1 MKKYVALL
9 LAMTMMLALCGCGK
23 SEETTKAE
31 TAISAIGEVTT
42 DSGEAILAAKK
53 AYDKLSDA
61 DKKNVENYGVL
72 ASALEDY
79 YSIMKKD
86 MCDTLVALHGDC
98 NYCAMTVCAVWEQ
111 SGASN
116 FYTYY
121 EPITL
126 INSKEDLDVIGHAA
140 TVVLAMVFC
149 PEETTGIKVSEKGK
163 SYLVAV
169 CEHFNSARNSL
180 EGNCA
185 YVKRSLSVMKELYAD
200 THAAEI
206 DDLWQWYTDAALYAD
221 FAREPSGSFASYQA
235 DYKEYDSTLNRY
247 EKSLT

>member
-86 MCDTLVALHGDC
+86 MCDT
-98 NYCAMTVCAVWEQ
+98 
-111 SGASN
+111 N
-116 FYTYY
+116 F
-121 EPITL
+121 
-126 INSKEDLDVIGHAA
+126 
-140 TVVLAMVFC
+140 
-149 PEETTGIKVSEKGK
+149 
-163 SYLVAV
+163 
-169 CEHFNSARNSL
+169 
-180 EGNCA
+180 
-185 YVKRSLSVMKELYAD
+185 
-200 THAAEI
+200 
-206 DDLWQWYTDAALYAD
+206 
-221 FAREPSGSFASYQA
+221 
-235 DYKEYDSTLNRY
+235 
-247 EKSLT
+247 